1 MINRI
6 FEGHLVKGKIDDW
19 DLIKMK
25 NCSVKDSV
33 KTMKR
38 KSTDWD
44 KNIHKPHIR
53 GLEFRIYKL
62 STVKN
67 KSN

>member
-1 MINRI
+1 MTNRI
-6 FEGHLVKGKIDDW
+6 FVGHLVKGKIDDW

-33 KTMKR
+33 KT

-53 GLEFRIYKL
+53 GLESRMYKL